1 MIASPEIL
9 LKPAQ
14 EAGIKVPSAEAD
26 FDNFSVEQYP
36 HFHLFCC
43 AQLGS
48 PMPTPTAHWENA
60 KVIAGIPMEK
70 VKTITFKELNER
82 GFQIGYSSAWV

>member
-1 MIASPEIL
+1 MIALPEML

-14 EAGIKVPSAEAD
+14 EAGIKVPSEDAD
-26 FDNFSVEQYP
+26 FDNFNVEEYP

-43 AQLGS
+43 AQLGQ

-60 KVIAGIPMEK
+60 KVIALIPADK
-70 VKTITFKELNER
+70 VKAITFGELQTM
-82 GFQIGYSSAWV
+82 GFQIGYSSAWA